1 MSICNPKHSCAADGC
16 GAHIPVSRFMCYMH
30 WDALPSPS
38 KAAINLAFSDWKKQ
52 PSLSSV
58 KALREAQKAA
68 VESSR
73 GAA

>member
-1 MSICNPKHSCAADGC
+1 
-16 GAHIPVSRFMCYMH
+16 MH

-38 KAAINLAFSDWKKQ
+38 KAAINLAFSGWKKQ
-52 PSLSSV
+52 PNLSSV

-68 VESSR
+68 VESLR